1 MTLSPSEWRIHALST
16 RDLADR
22 MLVRGDAKG
31 AQVMLQAA
39 GELEKRHK
47 GAIIRVFFA
56 SFNRGIVDDFEVAQ
70 SASRLKTAMD
80 MRTDGGA
87 SYPAAPTNDDC
98 PPSLRTLGS
107 LVSRLF
113 DQTCDGE
120 ANDADGALAGF
131 SRR

>member
-47 GAIIRVFFA
+47 GAIIRVF
-56 SFNRGIVDDFEVAQ
+56 
-70 SASRLKTAMD
+70 LLPLT
-80 MRTDGGA
+80 
-87 SYPAAPTNDDC
+87 
-98 PPSLRTLGS
+98 
-107 LVSRLF
+107 
-113 DQTCDGE
+113 E
-120 ANDADGALAGF
+120 A
-131 SRR
+131 